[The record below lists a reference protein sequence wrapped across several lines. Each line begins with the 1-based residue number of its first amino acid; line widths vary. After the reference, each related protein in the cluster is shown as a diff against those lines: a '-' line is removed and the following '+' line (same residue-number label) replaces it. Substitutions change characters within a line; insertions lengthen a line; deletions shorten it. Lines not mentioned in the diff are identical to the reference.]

1 MSLSDFVFLSKI
13 GEGSFSSVHKVNR
26 TSDGKVYALK
36 QVITYSQSG
45 KNKYRKAGRCFSY
58 QPTAFP
64 KANRNPRCFNTG
76 VTRFRYRH
84 HRRLPGHG
92 HPAIVASPR

>member
-36 QVITYSQSG
+36 QVKNILNQVKITSL
-45 KNKYRKAGRCFSY
+45 KEKEK
-58 QPTAFP
+58 
-64 KANRNPRCFNTG
+64 
-76 VTRFRYRH
+76 
-84 HRRLPGHG
+84 
-92 HPAIVASPR
+92 

>member
-36 QVITYSQSG
+36 QVKKYSQSG
-45 KNKYRKAGRCFSY
+45 QN
-58 QPTAFP
+58 
-64 KANRNPRCFNTG
+64 N
-76 VTRFRYRH
+76 
-84 HRRLPGHG
+84 
-92 HPAIVASPR
+92 